1 MIDKIAVISWDMQ
14 PIYWNPYHPL
24 IIHRSHHILFE
35 EYNYCLSIEDNHTQ
49 GSLLLQQDPE
59 ILLHNS
65 GVLKLIPC
73 ELDLISTTFSNT
85 TILTNEIE
93 LPSYVNKFGFNLLEN
108 EDFTFPLCH

>member
-1 MIDKIAVISWDMQ
+1 MIHHSD
-14 PIYWNPYHPL
+14 PL
-24 IIHRSHHILFE
+24 
-35 EYNYCLSIEDNHTQ
+35 N
-49 GSLLLQQDPE
+49 
-59 ILLHNS
+59 
-65 GVLKLIPC
+65 LIPC